1 MGYAEPGATETVTAT
16 LRRRRKTLTNNLE
29 NHNPLLRSMKAQRS
43 IEMASGGRTIFEESL
58 FQETGNVASYHGS
71 QPFNMAINP
80 VMTALEMDWKQFG
93 GAIIINGRE
102 ERMNSG
108 DAQSINLM
116 SGRIEALEYSL
127 ENFLNAA
134 LSGDG
139 TADNGL
145 AVSGMKYWIT
155 TTPTSGTVGGVDRS
169 GSGAVWARNFKFA
182 TTTDTSGGA
191 PGGSATSASNIKA
204 YLNWCINSTMRGA
217 DKVKVLLA
225 GQQHYEFLQNAL
237 QAMQVVMKDSQSVD
251 AGYSS
256 MSYLGIPVEMSM
268 GGINFTGA
276 STLATD
282 RTYGVNTRFTKLVV
296 HKDAYMEPLPE
307 MQSINQD
314 AKAQISVFM
323 GNLVSRFPLGNFVMY
338 DS

>member
-29 NHNPLLRSMKAQRS
+29 NHNPLLRSMKAQKT
-43 IEMASGGRTIFEESL
+43 IEMATGGRTIFEESL

-71 QPFNMAINP
+71 SPFNMAINP
-80 VMTALEMDWKQFG
+80 VMTALEIDWKQFG
-93 GAIIINGRE
+93 GAIVINGRE

-108 DAQSINLM
+108 DAQSINLL
-116 SGRIEALEYSL
+116 SGRVEALEYSM

-134 LSGDG
+134 LAGDG
-139 TADNGL
+139 TSDG
-145 AVSGMKYWIT
+145 GMSLSALKYWIT
-155 TTPTSGTVGGVDRS
+155 TTPTAGTVGGVDRS

-182 TTTDTSGGA
+182 TTTDNSSGA
-191 PGGSATSASNIKA
+191 PGGAATSASNIKA
-204 YLNWCINSTMRGA
+204 YYNWCINSTMRGN

-225 GQQHYEFLQNAL
+225 GQQHYEFLQSAL
-237 QAMQVVMKDSQSVD
+237 QAMQVIMKDSQSAD
-251 AGYSS
+251 SGYSDL
-256 MSYLGIPVEMSM
+256 SYLGIPVAMAS

-276 STLATD
+276 AALATD

-323 GNLVSRFPLGNFVMY
+323 GNVMARFPLGNFVMY